1 MENRMRIG
9 DEFLECVVYIY
20 PSKQAAEEGKHAG
33 GSGFL
38 VNFPTPTEHKDRVFV
53 VTNRHV
59 IEDLDAPVVRVNRK
73 DGSFDP
79 IITNKNRWKPHKD
92 GDDWDDIAAIEFHE
106 LNSEHSIRW
115 VDFRT
120 ALPDY
125 ETTGFDIGIG
135 DTVAML
141 GRLIGH
147 DGKVRNSPI
156 ARFGTIAMMPGDKIR
171 NRFKTDQETYLI
183 ECHSIPG
190 FSGSPVFLYLN
201 SSTKSICGQPL
212 TGPGPWLLGIDWY
225 HANNLEKVRDKDGQ
239 ELDNGWY
246 VKSNTGVAGVIPST
260 RIFQLLERFDL
271 SSDD

>member
-1 MENRMRIG
+1 MRIG

-20 PSKQAAEEGKHAG
+20 PSKQAAKEGKHAG

-38 VNFPTPTEHKDRVFV
+38 VNYPTPREHKDRIFV

-73 DGSFDP
+73 DGAFDP
-79 IITNKNRWKPHKD
+79 IETNKNRWENHKD
-92 GDDWDDIAAIEFHE
+92 GDDISAIELHQV
-106 LNSEHSIRW
+106 NSEHSIRW

-125 ETTGFDIGIG
+125 AAEGFDIGIG

-156 ARFGTIAMMPGDKIR
+156 ARFGTIAMMPGDKIK
-171 NRFKTDQETYLI
+171 NLFQVDQETYLV

-190 FSGSPVFLYLN
+190 FSGAPVFLYLN
-201 SSTKSICGQPL
+201 SSTRSICDLPL
-212 TGPGPWLLGIDWY
+212 VGRGPWLLGIDWY
-225 HANNLEKVRDKDGQ
+225 HANNIEEVRGKDGK
-239 ELDNGWY
+239 ELNNGWY

-260 RIFQLLERFDL
+260 RIFQLLKRFD
-271 SSDD
+271 